1 MRASFDKKID
11 ITNPIFAK
19 EVLNVQIPAY
29 KVEAEIIDYYD
40 IPPLRDTVETL
51 QQSQETFFNL

>member
-1 MRASFDKKID
+1 MIKKID